1 MTAIT
6 EEQRRQVMERLEEIK
21 NTLPFNMLRD
31 DEQFYKYLIEH
42 GLWGTGIA
50 FYMLREINRIDA
62 VKKTRVKPLS
72 KVTVGELC
80 DAYDEAKAQFVIV
93 HQVNYILHNAMLEVY
108 DLLEKERR
116 LSGLTKKKQKDA
128 ERVWESYR
136 DTWRG
141 MLDQAAWYV
150 IQDDI
155 DIFAGKLTS
164 RLEEVYV
171 AIRNYMIRLGWRDV
185 ELMAR
190 AEVCLLLDR
199 VRSNTQKAFFREYYD
214 RYDADFS
221 LCYDWADLAPMTR
234 YFAAMLESMGFK
246 LNKDENGGYD
256 FRGFDIDDSIRVRW
270 AWDDFIRTIRDED
283 LRDDAAMEALQLNP
297 EAHERYQQAFNEA
310 EHEQMQVAVSQ
321 LSEKFNVKP
330 F

>member
-1 MTAIT
+1 MITQQQRQQAIAY
-6 EEQRRQVMERLEEIK
+6 LEELK
-21 NTLPFNMLRD
+21 NKLPFNLLRD
-31 DEQFYKYLIEH
+31 EQQLKLFIHKN
-42 GLWGTGIA
+42 GMNAAGMATV
-50 FYMLREINRIDA
+50 MLREINRIDA

-199 VRSNTQKAFFREYYD
+199 VRYNTQKAFFREYYD

-221 LCYDWADLAPMTR
+221 LCYDWADISAMTR
-234 YFAAMLESMGFK
+234 YFATMLESLGFN
-246 LNKDENGGYD
+246 LNKDEHGGYD

-321 LSEKFNVKP
+321 LSEKFNVKQL
-330 F
+330 